1 MKILFVI
8 IKKINDYNLKY
19 LCNLQKKMAKI
30 YILYL
35 QKRFNQIIKIVL
47 ILSHDMF

>member
-1 MKILFVI
+1 MQFA
-8 IKKINDYNLKY
+8 
-19 LCNLQKKMAKI
+19 KKMAKI

-47 ILSHDMF
+47 ILIYDMFQKFIHLVFLFSGM